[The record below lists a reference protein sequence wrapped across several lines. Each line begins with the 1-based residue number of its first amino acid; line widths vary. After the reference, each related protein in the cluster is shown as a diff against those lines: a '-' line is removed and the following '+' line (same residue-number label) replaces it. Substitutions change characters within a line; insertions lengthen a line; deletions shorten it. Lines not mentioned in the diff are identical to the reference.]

1 MRQNKSDGQRQSR
14 LTRVGRFDSV
24 KFKQM
29 PSVMDLKIQD
39 PPPPPSPPARSW
51 RVKWRAATCVV
62 AAIVM
67 AALDCLAAG
76 RAEAA
81 PSLLVD
87 ADSGAV
93 LYEDHATQPWF
104 PASLTKL
111 MTVYVALKA
120 VRDHRL
126 APDAPLLVSARA
138 SAMPPSK
145 MAFRPGTYVPLDAA
159 LKILMVKSANDV
171 AVTVA
176 EGVSGSVEAFA
187 AEMNAAATS
196 LGLQQSHFVNPNG
209 LPNPEH
215 YSSARDLAILARAL
229 YQTFP
234 EQAGLFSIGALEVNG
249 RIIANHN
256 NLLGRYPGVD
266 GMKTGF
272 TCAAGFNVVASAT
285 QGGRKLIAV
294 VLGAPNV
301 SLRTIKAAA
310 LFDRGFTGIDRP
322 TVALAAL
329 PLQGGAPPDEG
340 NAICRNRSQTI
351 AEFNAEN
358 EKLIAPLEA
367 ASSQAFASPQGV
379 ALYDSSALSRSSAM
393 ATRISLVPPPS
404 FEPVP
409 IRIAGY
415 PGAGAEP
422 RGSSDAEAPPEAVS
436 AYAATKDAAA
446 AAPLAPAKDAL
457 PLKGRARLRA
467 RALEAKAALA
477 HARLQAHTHQ
487 VAEEGDGK
495 TAAPAKGKAAHHG
508 ALAAKTHG
516 HAKQSAAKASTA
528 KVAVGKASSGKGS
541 GGKQSAAKPHGGA
554 VAKGSTGA
562 KKAASRDE

>member
-1 MRQNKSDGQRQSR
+1 VTRSDC
-14 LTRVGRFDSV
+14 FDSV
-24 KFKQM
+24 KLKQM
-29 PSVMDLKIQD
+29 PSVMDLKSHN
-39 PPPPPSPPARSW
+39 PALLPSARCGRAIW
-51 RVKWRAATCVV
+51 RVSALVV
-62 AAIVM
+62 AAFFM
-67 AALDCLAAG
+67 AALDGLAAG
-76 RAEAA
+76 RAAAA

-111 MTVYVALKA
+111 MTVYVTLKA

-145 MAFRPGTYVPLDAA
+145 MGFRPGTYVPLDAA

-171 AVTVA
+171 AMTVA

-187 AEMNAAATS
+187 AEMNAAAAE
-196 LGLQQSHFVNPNG
+196 LGMQQSHFVNPNG
-209 LPNPEH
+209 LPDPAH
-215 YSSARDLAILARAL
+215 YSSARDFAILARAL
-229 YQTFP
+229 YATFP
-234 EQAGLFSIGALEVNG
+234 DQAGLFSIGALEING

-285 QGGRKLIAV
+285 QGGRRLIAV
-294 VLGAPNV
+294 ILGAPNV
-301 SLRTIKAAA
+301 ALRTIKAAA
-310 LFDRGFTGIDRP
+310 LFDRGFAGIDRP
-322 TVALAAL
+322 SVALAAL

-340 NAICRNRSQTI
+340 NAICRNRGATI

-358 EKLIAPLEA
+358 ERLIAPLEA

-379 ALYDSSALSRSSAM
+379 ALYDSSALSRVSAM
-393 ATRISLVPPPS
+393 ATRITLVPPPS

-415 PGAGAEP
+415 PGAGPAEA
-422 RGSSDAEAPPEAVS
+422 RGSSDSEAPPEAVS
-436 AYAATKDAAA
+436 AYAATKDVSAS
-446 AAPLAPAKDAL
+446 APLAPAKDAL
-457 PLKGRARLRA
+457 PLKGRSRAALRA

-477 HARLQAHTHQ
+477 HARLQAHTQ
-487 VAEEGDGK
+487 VVSEEGDGK
-495 TAAPAKGKAAHHG
+495 TAAPAPAKGKAAHLRRG
-508 ALAAKTHG
+508 AVAAKVHA
-516 HAKQSAAKASTA
+516 HAKQSAAKGSPA
-528 KVAVGKASSGKGS
+528 KVLSAKGS
-541 GGKQSAAKPHGGA
+541 SVKPHGGA
-554 VAKGSTGA
+554 AVAKAPAGA
-562 KKAASRDE
+562 KKAAARDE

>member
-1 MRQNKSDGQRQSR
+1 MN
-14 LTRVGRFDSV
+14 LMT
-24 KFKQM
+24 
-29 PSVMDLKIQD
+29 PIPAL
-39 PPPPPSPPARSW
+39 SPTSSPARPECGSW
-51 RVKWRAATCVV
+51 RVAACVV
-62 AAIVM
+62 AALVM

-76 RAEAA
+76 CAEAA
-81 PSLLVD
+81 PSLLID

-93 LYEDHATQPWF
+93 LYEDHATQPWY

-126 APDAPLLVSARA
+126 APDAPLLVTARA
-138 SAMPPSK
+138 AAMPPSK
-145 MAFRPGTYVPLDAA
+145 MAFRPGSYVPLDAA

-171 AVTVA
+171 AITVA

-187 AEMNAAATS
+187 GEMNAAAAE

-209 LPNPEH
+209 LPDPQH

-234 EQAGLFSIGALEVNG
+234 EQAGLFSIGALEING
-249 RIIANHN
+249 RVITNHN

-294 VLGAPNV
+294 ILGAPNV
-301 SLRTIKAAA
+301 ALRTIKAAA
-310 LFDRGFTGIDRP
+310 LFDRGFAGIDKP
-322 TVALAAL
+322 TVSLAAL
-329 PLQGGAPPDEG
+329 PIEGGAPPDEG
-340 NAICRNRSQTI
+340 NSICRSRGPAI
-351 AEFNAEN
+351 AAFNAEN
-358 EKLIAPLEA
+358 EKLIAPLEVA
-367 ASSQAFASPQGV
+367 ANQAFASPQGV
-379 ALYDSSALSRSSAM
+379 ALYNSSALSRVAPM
-393 ATRISLVPPPS
+393 ATRITLVPPPS

-422 RGSSDAEAPPEAVS
+422 RTAGSDSEAPPESVS
-436 AYAATKDAAA
+436 AYAATKENI
-446 AAPLAPAKDAL
+446 AAPAALAPAKDAL
-457 PLKGRARLRA
+457 PLRGRSRAARRA

-477 HARLQAHTHQ
+477 HARLQAHTQQ
-487 VAEEGDGK
+487 VVSEEGDGK
-495 TAAPAKGKAAHHG
+495 TVAPAPAKGKSAHLRRPAAT
-508 ALAAKTHG
+508 AAKG
-516 HAKQSAAKASTA
+516 HAHTNQSVAKGSTPKGPAAKEAKAKESTAKQSAAKGAS
-528 KVAVGKASSGKGS
+528 GKAHSATG
-541 GGKQSAAKPHGGA
+541 AAKGPA
-554 VAKGSTGA
+554 DA

>member
-1 MRQNKSDGQRQSR
+1 MA
-14 LTRVGRFDSV
+14 L
-24 KFKQM
+24 
-29 PSVMDLKIQD
+29 
-39 PPPPPSPPARSW
+39 
-51 RVKWRAATCVV
+51 VV
-62 AAIVM
+62 TALLM

-76 RAEAA
+76 RAAAA

-120 VRDHRL
+120 VRDHRI
-126 APDAPLLVSARA
+126 AADAPLLVTARA

-187 AEMNAAATS
+187 AEMNAAAAA
-196 LGLQQSHFVNPNG
+196 LDLQQSHFVNPNG
-209 LPNPEH
+209 LPDPQH

-229 YQTFP
+229 YLTFP
-234 EQAGLFSIGALEVNG
+234 EQAGLFSIGALKVNG
-249 RIIANHN
+249 RVIANHN

-301 SLRTIKAAA
+301 ALRTIKAAA
-310 LFDRGFTGIDRP
+310 LFDRGFAGIDRP
-322 TVALAAL
+322 SAALAAL
-329 PLQGGAPPDEG
+329 PLEGGAPPDEG
-340 NAICRNRSQTI
+340 NAICRNRGRSI
-351 AEFNAEN
+351 AEFNQEN
-358 EKLIAPLEA
+358 ERLIAPLEA

-379 ALYDSSALSRSSAM
+379 ALYNSSALSRVSPM

-415 PGAGAEP
+415 PGAGAEA
-422 RGSSDAEAPPEAVS
+422 RGSSDSEAPPEAVS
-436 AYAATKDAAA
+436 AYAAAKDASAS
-446 AAPLAPAKDAL
+446 APLAPAKDAL
-457 PLKGRARLRA
+457 PLKGRSRAALRV
-467 RALEAKAALA
+467 RSLEAKAALA
-477 HARLQAHTHQ
+477 HARLQARTQ
-487 VAEEGDGK
+487 VVSEEGDSK
-495 TAAPAKGKAAHHG
+495 TAAPASAKGKAAHLHHG
-508 ALAAKTHG
+508 ALAKAHP
-516 HAKQSAAKASTA
+516 HAKQSAAKGSSA
-528 KVAVGKASSGKGS
+528 KASPAKGS
-541 GGKQSAAKPHGGA
+541 SAKGSSAKAASAKGPSAKTHGGA
-554 VAKGSTGA
+554 AVDKGSAGA